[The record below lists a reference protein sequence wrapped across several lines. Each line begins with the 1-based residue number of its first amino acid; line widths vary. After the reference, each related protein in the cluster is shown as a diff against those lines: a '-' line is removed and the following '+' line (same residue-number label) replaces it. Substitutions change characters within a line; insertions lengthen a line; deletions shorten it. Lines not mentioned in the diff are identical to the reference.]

1 MFTTNDVF
9 VSQKTSPHYGTA
21 SATSEKGGGG
31 VKRLMRH
38 YTLVVGDIVNISC
51 FFLK

>member
-9 VSQKTSPHYGTA
+9 VSQKISPYYGTA
-21 SATSEKGGGG
+21 SATSEKGGG